1 MVGLFLSPKH
11 CGSWGMFTMCQ
22 WEYGSFSNKLNKS
35 LPYNNNPRGGGL
47 SIKSDGGVRMLDLRE
62 DSQIDFFT

>member
-1 MVGLFLSPKH
+1 MVGLCFSPRH

-22 WEYGSFSNKLNKS
+22 WEYGSFSDKLGKS
-35 LPYNNNPRGGGL
+35 LPYSKNPGGGGL
-47 SIKSDGGVRMLDLRE
+47 SIKCDGGIRMLGLRE